1 MIQKIVS
8 TYVEAANWFQNEKN
22 RDEAIKIMIDV
33 SQAKPDDVAKSYD
46 FLRRGDY
53 FERTGTISKAK
64 IASLI
69 CGDA

>member
-1 MIQKIVS
+1 
-8 TYVEAANWFQNEKN
+8 
-22 RDEAIKIMIDV
+22 MIDV